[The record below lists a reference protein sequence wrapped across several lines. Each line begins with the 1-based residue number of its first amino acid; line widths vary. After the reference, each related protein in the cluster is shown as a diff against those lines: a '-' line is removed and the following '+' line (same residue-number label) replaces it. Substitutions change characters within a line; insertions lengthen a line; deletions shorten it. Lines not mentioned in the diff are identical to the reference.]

1 MEGPTIGRTILKPAT
16 GFMVTASYVEV
27 SRKINKCYTETHE
40 NNNKG
45 KLVHALFT
53 FIKWQTNKVFDL
65 KKMWQSAQQEL
76 NKTKCLPL
84 QQQSSEQLGQRFGH
98 FSFFHRMH

>member
-1 MEGPTIGRTILKPAT
+1 MEGPNIGRTILKPAN

-53 FIKWQTNKVFDL
+53 FIKWQTKVLEL
-65 KKMWQSAQQEL
+65 KKVTISSTR
-76 NKTKCLPL
+76 TK
-84 QQQSSEQLGQRFGH
+84 QD
-98 FSFFHRMH
+98 

>member
-1 MEGPTIGRTILKPAT
+1 LEGPNISRTILNPAT

-27 SRKINKCYTETHE
+27 SRKNKCYTQMYE

-53 FIKWQTNKVFDL
+53 FIK
-65 KKMWQSAQQEL
+65 
-76 NKTKCLPL
+76 
-84 QQQSSEQLGQRFGH
+84 
-98 FSFFHRMH
+98 